1 MIREKLHSC
10 PELIDCINEVG
21 FLPLLRMGVPGWS
34 AEEVMDEECQYR
46 RLPDGGWEWLLWEWK
61 GAILQESGCAYGK
74 FFNGKAAFVSRAW
87 WPDFCNYRRSVSP
100 EPGEGSIERSILDV
114 LKVEG
119 SLITRDLRAACGFT
133 GPKMRSRFDGY
144 VTRLEMGGYIVTEDF
159 VYPPRP
165 PRAGVWLG
173 LVAAHHT
180 RDALRPGGLSSGS
193 FAAGVAGT
201 DSRPTSQDPAQNCG
215 RGWSLCSDSRS
226 GRKVTC
232 LRLLS

>member
-46 RLPDGGWEWLLWEWK
+46 RLPDGGWEWPLWEWK

-144 VTRLEMGGYIVTEDF
+144 VTRLV
-159 VYPPRP
+159 
-165 PRAGVWLG
+165 
-173 LVAAHHT
+173 
-180 RDALRPGGLSSGS
+180 
-193 FAAGVAGT
+193 
-201 DSRPTSQDPAQNCG
+201 
-215 RGWSLCSDSRS
+215 
-226 GRKVTC
+226 
-232 LRLLS
+232 